1 MARGWES
8 KAVELQI
15 ESAEERNT
23 RLTLIRLS
31 AAEASFQR
39 EREGL
44 ELSRIRVM
52 QDLASAENPKYR
64 ELLRRSLGFLD
75 EKLAALDKSANK
87 KLAHHA

>member
-8 KAVELQI
+8 KAVESQI
-15 ESAEERNT
+15 ESAEARDT
-23 RLTLIRLS
+23 RPSLNELS
-31 AAEASFQR
+31 GAELSLQR

-44 ELSRIRVM
+44 ELSRTRVM

-64 ELLRRSLGFLD
+64 ELLGRSLGFLD
-75 EKLAALDKSANK
+75 EKLAALDKTAK